1 MKYAT
6 EKTFDGR
13 RLSIGQTVIVRS
25 VSQPCATPATVL
37 MVGDADEVTLRE
49 ACSMH
54 PIMGLKFVKT
64 KTEDDINALSE
75 GAWTWPVRV

>member
-6 EKTFDGR
+6 EKTFDGQR
-13 RLSIGQTVIVRS
+13 ASVGRAVVVKQFGMHAEAGIVSAICDDDSIEIYCLSLNDRHDDFTF
-25 VSQPCATPATVL
+25 VS
-37 MVGDADEVTLRE
+37 
-49 ACSMH
+49 
-54 PIMGLKFVKT
+54 T